1 MDQFGS
7 HAASALAN
15 LDTSNI
21 DPDLHVVLEQQVT
34 SGNDIVEHYH
44 VVVVDGSVSVEP
56 GAADSPDVVLRQS
69 AETAEALRDGSLHA
83 QAAFLTGRLSI
94 DGDINRLLEHG
105 PLLAQLLSA
114 PGA

>member
-34 SGNDIVEHYH
+34 SGNDIV
-44 VVVVDGSVSVEP
+44 
-56 GAADSPDVVLRQS
+56 
-69 AETAEALRDGSLHA
+69 
-83 QAAFLTGRLSI
+83 
-94 DGDINRLLEHG
+94 
-105 PLLAQLLSA
+105 
-114 PGA
+114 